1 MKTKLTLNLI
11 IASLLL
17 AGSVAY
23 AQGVDASKLWVRS
36 TVQGQKSSGAFM
48 TLTAK
53 ENMQLVGISTSV
65 AGVAEVHEMKMEGDV
80 MKMRAMPVLD
90 LPAGKAVS
98 LQPGGYHLMLMQLKQ
113 PLVKGS
119 EVPLTLHFKD
129 AKGVESQMQ
138 VMAPVSMTAP
148 AGATPGKMGEM
159 THGKQ
164 PHQH

>member
-1 MKTKLTLNLI
+1 MKTKLTLKLI
-11 IASLLL
+11 TASLLL

-23 AQGVDASKLWVRS
+23 AQGVDVSKPWVRS
-36 TVQGQKSSGAFM
+36 TVQGQKSSGGFM

-53 ENMQLVGISTSV
+53 ENMQLVGISTTV
-65 AGVAEVHEMKMEGDV
+65 AGISEVHEMKMEGDV

-90 LPAGKAVS
+90 LPAGKSVS

-138 VMAPVSMTAP
+138 VMAPVSTTAP
-148 AGATPGKMGEM
+148 GAAPGKMGDM
-159 THGKQ
+159 KHGKQ